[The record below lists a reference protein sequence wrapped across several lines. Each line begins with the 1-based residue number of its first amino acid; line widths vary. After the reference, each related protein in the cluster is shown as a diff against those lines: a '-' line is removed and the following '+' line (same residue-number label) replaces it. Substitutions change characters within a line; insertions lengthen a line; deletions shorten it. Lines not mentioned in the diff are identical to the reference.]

1 MYKRQDKKHYWVSG
15 IGAILNEAINYVADL
30 PTRGSAN
37 SGPDV
42 LQATR
47 KAIGIVHHFGDDMYE
62 RLRES
67 IGTSADPTQSVP
79 AAFGLILK
87 YESEYAAVSATI
99 LGGETSLIAA
109 IASAVL
115 GAIRGVT
122 MFSPDNL
129 ATIERV
135 SHPGV
140 APLSERLIERREHI
154 CDEVSG
160 RGSLYTKTTDDTASD

>member
-1 MYKRQDKKHYWVSG
+1 M
-15 IGAILNEAINYVADL
+15 
-30 PTRGSAN
+30 
-37 SGPDV
+37 
-42 LQATR
+42 
-47 KAIGIVHHFGDDMYE
+47 
-62 RLRES
+62 
-67 IGTSADPTQSVP
+67 
-79 AAFGLILK
+79 
-87 YESEYAAVSATI
+87 
-99 LGGETSLIAA
+99 IAA